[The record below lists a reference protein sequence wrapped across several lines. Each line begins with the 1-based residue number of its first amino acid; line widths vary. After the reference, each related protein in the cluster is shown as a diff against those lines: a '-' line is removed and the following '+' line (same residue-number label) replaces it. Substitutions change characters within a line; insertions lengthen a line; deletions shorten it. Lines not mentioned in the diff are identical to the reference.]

1 MKNAEI
7 IEAIEKAI
15 ANPTPEQKK
24 AISAYNYLSEKG
36 IVSQCSGGKTS
47 FEYLSLRQKNAVASA
62 VKEEMKDPYYDQF
75 A

>member
-7 IEAIEKAI
+7 IEAIVKNFT
-15 ANPTPEQKK
+15 NPTPEQKK
-24 AISAYNYLSEKG
+24 ASAAYNYLSEKG

-47 FEYLSLRQKNAVASA
+47 FEYLSSSEKNAVASA
-62 VKEEMKDPYYDQF
+62 VKKEMKDPYYDQF